1 MVFFSEKFS
10 KNGYDH
16 LLKRAYESSDAELN
30 QTWVDQKILY
40 GIVTPSHVYDGLG
53 AVIIRYQ
60 MKFLLKLYK
69 RTVCYLLLSDL
80 DYEEPGCVRIHIGNF

>member
-1 MVFFSEKFS
+1 MPWVVVNDWVNIAFDMMYYNNVVE
-10 KNGYDH
+10 
-16 LLKRAYESSDAELN
+16 RAYESSDTEIN

-60 MKFLLKLYK
+60 ISSQTLQTYSLLPF
-69 RTVCYLLLSDL
+69 S
-80 DYEEPGCVRIHIGNF
+80 